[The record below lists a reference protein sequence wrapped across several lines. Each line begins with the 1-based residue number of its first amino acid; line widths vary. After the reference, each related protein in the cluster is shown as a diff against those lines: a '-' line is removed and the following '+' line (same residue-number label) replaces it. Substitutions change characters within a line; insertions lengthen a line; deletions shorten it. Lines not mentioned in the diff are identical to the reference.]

1 MIRLLKKPRSLLL
14 DDDPSMLRLVTKLL
28 RGEGFRVDAVT
39 MGRQAID
46 KIKRFEYDALLL
58 DLMTPTEGGATVIE
72 HLREHNPQLLKRV
85 VLVTAAPPA
94 GLRLVSKDVFAVVK
108 KPFKAEELMQT
119 VRRLL

>member
-1 MIRLLKKPRSLLL
+1 MIRLLKKPRILLL

-28 RGEGFRVDAVT
+28 RDQGSRVDAVT
-39 MGRQAID
+39 TGHQAID

-72 HLREHNPQLLKRV
+72 HLREHDPQLLKRI

-94 GLRLVSKDVFAVVK
+94 GLRSLSKDVFAVVK
-108 KPFKAEELMQT
+108 KPFKAEELMET